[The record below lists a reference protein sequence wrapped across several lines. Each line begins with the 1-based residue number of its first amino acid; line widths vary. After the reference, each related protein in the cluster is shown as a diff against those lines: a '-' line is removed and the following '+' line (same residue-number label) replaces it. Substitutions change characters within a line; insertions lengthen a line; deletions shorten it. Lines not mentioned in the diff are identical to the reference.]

1 MKNSDKILDVGYV
14 ILNYYRLVY
23 IINNKK
29 IHMYLYEIGIAYRL
43 YHVIYIIG

>member
-1 MKNSDKILDVGYV
+1 MRNSDKILDVGYI

-23 IINNKK
+23 INNKK

-43 YHVIYIIG
+43 YHVMYIIG